1 MDYERTRSGQVKQSS
16 SYEGGW
22 GEGVE
27 VGGLT
32 GYLSE
37 KEKFNGNVTPF
48 ADNAQKVF
56 PFVRYLQE
64 LAVTGATENR
74 RKRRRSGKERQY
86 SELKNATEMT

>member
-1 MDYERTRSGQVKQSS
+1 M
-16 SYEGGW
+16 
-22 GEGVE
+22 E

-48 ADNAQKVF
+48 ADNAQKVLILLDYMG